1 MMKRIILNLA
11 PYKFIVLIILLLLG
25 VQAYCDLSLPQYTSD
40 MIDTGIQNHGVEYA
54 LPEKITQEDMMY
66 STLFMT
72 DDEKN
77 EWTGYYS
84 PQDSGILKRTADEDS
99 LEELS
104 DKFLIPLTLSHQTGN
119 MSEDRFRETIKQSMQ
134 ASPDQTPEG
143 FDIDSLSLEE
153 IGQFMGM
160 ELKTH
165 EARNEKGVMTT
176 YVDMR
181 PVMMGLIQS
190 GQMNTEQLSTIRGQ
204 MEETVSKVGKTTMH
218 SMGIAFAIDADKAAG
233 VDVDAIQKSYLWK
246 QGFKM
251 LCMSILML
259 AASICAGFFAAR
271 TGAGIGRDLR
281 EKIFKKVIGYSN
293 TEIDKFSTASL
304 ITRSTNDV
312 QQIQL
317 VTALLLR
324 VLMYAPI
331 LGIGSVIKVVNTGAH
346 MGWIIIAA
354 VAIIL
359 MLVLILMLVAMPKFK
374 AMQKLVDGLNLISR
388 EILTGLSV
396 IRAFGREKEE
406 EQRFDKA
413 NTSLMRTQL
422 FTNRVMTFMMPC
434 MMLVMYGVTLT
445 IVWVSAHRID
455 AGDLQVGAM
464 TAFISYAIQIVM
476 SFLMLTVMSVMLP
489 RAGVA
494 ADRIDEV
501 LKTDSTVNAPE
512 KTEKISNSSGTVVFD
527 NVSFKYPNADD
538 NALENISFTAESG
551 KITAIIGST
560 GCGKSTLIN
569 LIPRF
574 YDVTEGSI
582 TVDGVDVRKLSKSDL
597 RSRIGLVP
605 QKGVLFSGTI
615 ASNLKFG
622 RTEATDEEL
631 EKAAEIAQAMEFIG
645 SDDKGF
651 ERAISQ
657 GGSNVSGGQKQRLAI
672 ARAIVKKPEIYIFDD
687 SFSALDMK
695 TDAALRKA
703 LEAYVK
709 NSAVIIVAQ
718 RISTIMNAD
727 QILVLDEGRIVG
739 KGTHKELMRS
749 CETYKQIAGS
759 QLSEEEIKKSMGG
772 EDIE

>member
-1 MMKRIILNLA
+1 MKRIILNLA
-11 PYKFIVLIILLLLG
+11 PYKFIVLVILLLLG

-54 LPEKITQEDMMY
+54 LPEKMTPEDMMY

-77 EWTGYYS
+77 EWTGYYDA
-84 PQDSGILKRTADEDS
+84 QDNGILNRNADEDS
-99 LEELS
+99 LDELS

-134 ASPDQTPEG
+134 ASPEQAPEG
-143 FDIDSLSLEE
+143 FDIDSLSLDE

-165 EARNEKGVMTT
+165 EAKNEKGVMTT

-181 PVMMGLIQS
+181 PVMTGLIQS
-190 GQMNTEQLSTIRGQ
+190 GQMNPQQLSTIRDQ
-204 MEETVSKVGKTTMH
+204 MEKTVSTVGKNTMH

-233 VDVDAIQKSYLWK
+233 VDVDAIQKSFLWK

-251 LCMSILML
+251 LCMAILML

-346 MGWIIIAA
+346 MSWIIIAA

-359 MLVLILMLVAMPKFK
+359 MLVLVLMLIAMPKFK

-434 MMLVMYGVTLT
+434 MMLVMYGITLT

-501 LKTDSTVNAPE
+501 LKTDTTVLDPE
-512 KTEKISNSSGTVVFD
+512 KSERISASTGTVVFD

-538 NALENISFTAESG
+538 NAIENISFTAESG
-551 KITAIIGST
+551 KTTAIIGST
-560 GCGKSTLIN
+560 GCGKSTLVN

-582 TVDGVDVRKLSKSDL
+582 TVDGIDVRKLTKNDL

-622 RTEATDEEL
+622 RPEATDEEL
-631 EKAAEIAQAMEFIG
+631 EKAAEIAQAMEFIS
-645 SDDKGF
+645 SDDNGF

-739 KGTHKELMRS
+739 KGTHKELMRN

-772 EDIE
+772 EDNE